1 MNDIE
6 SKARELLGGTT
17 LAERIAFEVELTG
30 SLQGVARELDID
42 CGYLSRLASG
52 EKTNPSDEVLAK
64 LGLEKTVIYTPI
76 KRDYVSSQLYPRT
89 KSA

>member
-1 MNDIE
+1 MNDMLN
-6 SKARELLGGTT
+6 KARALLGATT

-30 SLQGVARELDID
+30 SLQGVARDLDID

-76 KRDYVSSQLYPRT
+76 KRECVASQLHPRT